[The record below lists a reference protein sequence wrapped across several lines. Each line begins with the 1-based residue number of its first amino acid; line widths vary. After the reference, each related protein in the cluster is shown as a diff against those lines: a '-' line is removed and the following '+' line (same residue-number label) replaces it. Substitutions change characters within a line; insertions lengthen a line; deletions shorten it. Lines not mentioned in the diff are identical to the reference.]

1 VLEYPFLRKNQNNTA
16 DGFLL
21 IEALIIIT
29 LIVLVVTL
37 GFSFGTFLHKAMIR
51 SEIEKLYSACMYLQ
65 RIAMVTN
72 KRQFLT
78 FDINK
83 NTYCYQGHEERLC
96 PYVIFGTTRG
106 IKGPPSAPANVINK
120 PITFT
125 NNQIIFTPNGI
136 LQSGTVY
143 LTDMSKQHQ
152 YALSAPVS
160 QISFL
165 RKYCYDSKW
174 NYFP

>member
-1 VLEYPFLRKNQNNTA
+1 MLIYPFLKKNQNIA
-16 DGFLL
+16 GGFLL

-29 LIVLVVTL
+29 LISLIVTL
-37 GFSFGTFLHKAMIR
+37 GLSFGTSLHKALVR
-51 SEIEKLYSACMYLQ
+51 SEIEKLYSACIYLQ

-72 KRQFLT
+72 KRQLLT

-83 NTYCYQGHEERLC
+83 NTYYYQGHEERLC
-96 PYVIFGTTRG
+96 HYVTFGTTIG
-106 IKGPPSAPANVINK
+106 IKGPPSAPTNVINK

-136 LQSGTVY
+136 LQSGTIY
-143 LTDMSKQHQ
+143 LTDASKQHQ
-152 YALSAPVS
+152 YALSVPVS

-165 RKYCYDSKW
+165 RKYRYDSRW